1 MTNVVNGGLQSPSR
15 RRKLPT
21 YQYALIPL
29 PWGVGKLAG
38 QGFDPTMS
46 YLGTVNINTALGNW

>member
-21 YQYALIPL
+21 CFH
-29 PWGVGKLAG
+29 GVGKLAG